1 MKQTRRKFSS
11 HFKAKVAV
19 AALNNTKTLTELS
32 EEFEIHP
39 VQISKWK
46 SELLKNA
53 NGVFTGEKRS
63 QESKDEK
70 KVDELYRQIGQLKV
84 ENDWIKK
91 KIEGR

>member
-1 MKQTRRKFSS
+1 MKKTRRRFSAN
-11 HFKAKVAV
+11 FKAKVAI

-32 EEFEIHP
+32 EEFEVHP

-46 SELLKNA
+46 TELLKNA

-63 QESKDEK
+63 QEEKDAK

-84 ENDWIKK
+84 ENVWIKK
-91 KIEGR
+91 KIEGG